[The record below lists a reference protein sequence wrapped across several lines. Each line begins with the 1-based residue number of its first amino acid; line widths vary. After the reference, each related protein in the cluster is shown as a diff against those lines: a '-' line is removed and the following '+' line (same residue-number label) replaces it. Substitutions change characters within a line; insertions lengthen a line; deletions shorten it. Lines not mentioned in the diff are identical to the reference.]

1 MDFNKYIELALAI
14 HAAASI
20 IVALTPTP
28 HDDRILG
35 KLYKVIETL
44 ALVVGKAKQ
53 RWSIRQCLKP
63 NFSPWVRYCIQGAFC
78 FYAHLKR

>member
-14 HAAASI
+14 HAVASI
-20 IVALTPTP
+20 ITAMTPTP
-28 HDDRILG
+28 HDNAIVA

-53 RWSIRQCLKP
+53 RWSIR
-63 NFSPWVRYCIQGAFC
+63 
-78 FYAHLKR
+78 